1 MDERKTQAPLD
12 FGLHRGAHTPHSDGP
27 DGSTTRPAPQ
37 STTRA
42 ARIKAPARLV
52 IVDDHELAR
61 AGLRSMLSGTPWL
74 DVVGEAANGHDAL
87 VVCRQMRPDLVL
99 MDVRMPGPN
108 GMETT
113 RALKEEHPTTSVI
126 IVTMYDN
133 PEYLLEALKA
143 GAAGYVLKDSTRTEL
158 LSTIRR
164 VLNGDS
170 ILDGELAGRLLR
182 RLANETPRETAQAAE
197 RLTMR
202 EREVLRLLAQGLTNR
217 EIASSLIVSVGTVK
231 VHVEHIIAKLGVS
244 DRTQAA
250 VRAVALGLLD
260 AKLA

>member
-1 MDERKTQAPLD
+1 VVES
-12 FGLHRGAHTPHSDGP
+12 SDGGAEAHASRAE
-27 DGSTTRPAPQ
+27 DGRASAEPLMPRATRTARA
-37 STTRA
+37 TRV
-42 ARIKAPARLV
+42 ARVI

-61 AGLRSMLSGTPWL
+61 AGLRSMLSGVSWL
-74 DVVGEAANGHDAL
+74 QVIGEATDGTHAL
-87 VVCRQMRPDLVL
+87 SVCQLLRPDLVL

-108 GMETT
+108 GIATT
-113 RALKEEHPTTSVI
+113 RAIKDEHPTTSVV

-143 GAAGYVLKDSTRTEL
+143 GAAGYVLKDSTRAEL
-158 LSTIRR
+158 LTTLKR

-170 ILDGELAGRLLR
+170 ILDGELAARLLR
-182 RLANETPRETAQAAE
+182 RLASETPRQMAQATQQ
-197 RLTMR
+197 LTLR
-202 EREVLRLLAQGLTNR
+202 EREVLRLLAQGQTNR
-217 EIASSLIVSVGTVK
+217 EIAGALVVSVGTVK

>member
-1 MDERKTQAPLD
+1 
-12 FGLHRGAHTPHSDGP
+12 
-27 DGSTTRPAPQ
+27 
-37 STTRA
+37 
-42 ARIKAPARLV
+42 V

-74 DVVGEAANGHDAL
+74 DVVGEATNGHDAL
-87 VVCRQMRPDLVL
+87 VVCRQLQPDIVL

-113 RALKEEHPTTSVI
+113 RALKDENPTTSVI

-143 GAAGYVLKDSTRTEL
+143 GAAGYVLKDSTRNEL

-164 VLNGDS
+164 VLGGDS

-182 RLANETPRETAQAAE
+182 RLASETSTLQREQSPVAE
-197 RLTMR
+197 RLTLR
-202 EREVLRLLAQGLTNR
+202 EQEVLRLLAQGLTNR
-217 EIASSLIVSVGTVK
+217 EIAGTLIVSVGTVK

>member
-1 MDERKTQAPLD
+1 MDDKILLGFDGRHNGNDHNSGAP
-12 FGLHRGAHTPHSDGP
+12 AASDQ
-27 DGSTTRPAPQ
+27 RQPQ
-37 STTRA
+37 SGVRA
-42 ARIKAPARLV
+42 ARATRVARVL

-61 AGLRSMLSGTPWL
+61 AGLRSMLSGTAWL
-74 DVVGEAANGHDAL
+74 DVVGEATDGHHAL
-87 VVCRQMRPDLVL
+87 AVCGHLRPDLIL
-99 MDVRMPGPN
+99 MDVRMPGPT
-108 GMETT
+108 GIATT
-113 RALKEEHPTTSVI
+113 RAIKDEYPTTSVV

-158 LSTIRR
+158 LTTIKR

-182 RLANETPRETAQAAE
+182 RLASETPRETSQAAE
-197 RLTMR
+197 RLTLR
-202 EREVLRLLAQGLTNR
+202 EGEVLRLLAQGLTNR
-217 EIASSLIVSVGTVK
+217 EIAHALVVSVGTVK